1 MSEPAF
7 TLGEL
12 ADHIQARLVGDANA
26 VIDGLG
32 SLATAE
38 AGEVSHLSNPA
49 YRKHLA
55 GTRAT
60 ALILREADLPLWD
73 GNALVSENPY
83 LSFALVSQLF
93 ARRPELAEGH
103 HPASEIHPS
112 AVVEP
117 GARLGPGVVVGART
131 RIGAGARLHP
141 HVVVGEDCL
150 IAKDVTLMPG
160 VVIYPR
166 VKIGAGSTLHS
177 GVVIGADGFG
187 FTPSA
192 DGRLEAIAQ
201 LGGVVIGADV
211 SIGAGTTIDCG
222 AIEDTVVEDGVKI
235 DNQVQI
241 GHNCHIGAHTLI
253 CGCVG
258 IAGSTRIGRHC
269 VLAGKCGIGG
279 DKPIELADGV
289 VLAGGTN
296 VMFSIDRPGVYS
308 GAVVH
313 EPHQRWKRNALRLR
327 RLDDL
332 HRRVTDLE
340 KRIKVLRG

>member
-1 MSEPAF
+1 MSEPAY

-26 VIDGLG
+26 VINGLG

-38 AGEVSHLSNPA
+38 AGEVSHLSSPA

-93 ARRPELAEGH
+93 TRRPELAEGL
-103 HPASEIHPS
+103 HPTAEIHPG

-131 RIGAGARLHP
+131 RVAAGARLHA
-141 HVVVGEDCL
+141 HVVVGEDCR
-150 IAKDVTLMPG
+150 IGEEVTLMPG

-166 VKIGAGSTLHS
+166 VKIGARSTAHS

-187 FTPSA
+187 FAPSS
-192 DGRLEAIAQ
+192 DGRLEPIAQ
-201 LGGVVIGADV
+201 LGGVSIGEDV

-241 GHNCHIGAHTLI
+241 GHNCHIGAHTVI

-269 VLAGKCGIGG
+269 VLAGKCGVGG
-279 DKPIELADGV
+279 DGPVELADGV
-289 VLAGGTN
+289 VLSGGTN
-296 VMFSIDRPGVYS
+296 VMVSIDRPGVYS
-308 GAVVH
+308 GSVLH
-313 EPHQRWKRNALRLR
+313 ETHPRWKRNAMRLR
-327 RLDDL
+327 RLDEL
-332 HRRVTDLE
+332 FRRVADLE
-340 KRIKVLRG
+340 KKVKDPTG

>member
-1 MSEPAF
+1 MSEPAY
-7 TLGEL
+7 TLREL
-12 ADHIQARLVGDANA
+12 ADHLQARLVGDADA
-26 VIDGLG
+26 VIKGLG

-38 AGEVSHLSNPA
+38 AGEVSHLSSPA

-55 GTRAT
+55 ATRAT
-60 ALILREADLPLWD
+60 ALILKENDLPLWK

-93 ARRPELAEGH
+93 GRRPELAEGH
-103 HPASEIHPS
+103 HRSCEIHPS
-112 AVVEP
+112 AVVDP
-117 GARLGPGVVVGART
+117 TARLGPGVVIGARS
-131 RIGAGARLHP
+131 RIGPGVRLHA
-141 HVVVGEDCL
+141 HVVVGEDCR
-150 IAKDVTLMPG
+150 IDDEVTLMPG

-166 VKIGAGSTLHS
+166 VRMGARSVAHS

-192 DGRLEAIAQ
+192 DGRLEPIAQ

-222 AIEDTVVEDGVKI
+222 AIDDTVIEDGVKI

-241 GHNCHIGAHTLI
+241 GHNCHVGAHTII

-279 DKPIELADGV
+279 DRPIELADGV
-289 VLAGGTN
+289 VLSGGTN

-313 EPHQRWKRNALRLR
+313 ETHQLWKRNALRLR
-327 RLDDL
+327 RLEEL
-332 HRRVTDLE
+332 HRRVTELE
-340 KRIKVLRG
+340 KRAKGPAG

>member
-1 MSEPAF
+1 MSEPAY
-7 TLGEL
+7 TLREL
-12 ADHIQARLVGDANA
+12 ADHIQARLVGDDSA
-26 VIDGLG
+26 VIMGLG

-38 AGEVSHLSNPA
+38 AGEVSHLSSPA

-60 ALILREADLPLWD
+60 ALILREADLPLWP

-93 ARRPELAEGH
+93 SRPQQLEEGH
-103 HPASEIHPS
+103 HPTAEIDPA
-112 AVVEP
+112 AVVDP

-131 RIGAGARLHP
+131 RISAGARLHA
-141 HVVVGEDCL
+141 HVVVGEDCR
-150 IAKDVTLMPG
+150 IGEEVTLMPG

-166 VKIGAGSTLHS
+166 VTIGARSTVHS

-192 DGRLEAIAQ
+192 DGRLEPIAQ
-201 LGGVVIGADV
+201 LGGVSIGEDV

-222 AIEDTVVEDGVKI
+222 AIDDTVIEDGVKI

-241 GHNCHIGAHTLI
+241 GHNCHIGAHTVI

-279 DKPIELADGV
+279 DRPIELTDGV
-289 VLAGGTN
+289 VLSGATN

-308 GAVVH
+308 GAVIH
-313 EPHQRWKRNALRLR
+313 EPHGLWKRNAMRLR
-327 RLDDL
+327 RLDEL
-332 HRRVTDLE
+332 YRRVADLQ
-340 KRIKVLRG
+340 KRVKGPKG